1 MTDEELAA
9 QVKEGN
15 ENALAELI
23 DRYEAKLL
31 RYGQRF
37 LGAQNPDALREA
49 VQDIFISMYQ
59 NIEGFDVKQRFSPW
73 IYRIAHNA
81 FVDLLRQKTRQ
92 PLYLFDFDTVLSHA
106 VDTSHADSVVKEKE
120 NAEARVL
127 LEKGLDK
134 LSAQQREIIVLYYF
148 EELSYKEIAD
158 VLHLPVSTVGVRLAR
173 ARTKL
178 KNQLPDDPSHLPFS
192 L

>member
-9 QVKEGN
+9 LVQKGDEQ
-15 ENALAELI
+15 ALAELI
-23 DRYEAKLL
+23 DRYEVKLL

-37 LGAQNPDALREA
+37 LGAQNADALSEA
-49 VQDIFISMYQ
+49 VQDVFISVYQ
-59 NIEGFDVKQRFSPW
+59 NIEGFDARQRFSPW

-81 FVDLLRQKTRQ
+81 FVDLLRQKARQ

-106 VDTSHADSVVKEKE
+106 VDTRHTDSVTKEKE
-120 NAEARVL
+120 IAEARVL

-134 LSAQQREIIVLYYF
+134 LSTHQREIIVLYYF

-158 VLHLPVSTVGVRLAR
+158 VLHVPVSTVGVRLAR
-173 ARTKL
+173 ARVML
-178 KNQLPDDPSHLPFS
+178 KKQLPDDTSQLPFTT
-192 L
+192 

>member
-9 QVKEGN
+9 LVQKGDEQ
-15 ENALAELI
+15 ALAELI
-23 DRYEAKLL
+23 DRYEVKLL

-37 LGAQNPDALREA
+37 LGAQNADALSEA
-49 VQDIFISMYQ
+49 VQDVFISVYQ
-59 NIEGFDVKQRFSPW
+59 NIEGFDVRQRFSPW

-81 FVDLLRQKTRQ
+81 FVDLLRQKARQ

-106 VDTSHADSVVKEKE
+106 VDTRHTDSVTKEKE
-120 NAEARVL
+120 IAEARVL

-134 LSAQQREIIVLYYF
+134 LSTHQREIIVLYYF

-158 VLHLPVSTVGVRLAR
+158 VLHVPVSTVGVRLAR
-173 ARTKL
+173 ARAML
-178 KNQLPDDPSHLPFS
+178 KKQLPDDTSQLPFTT
-192 L
+192 

>member
-1 MTDEELAA
+1 MNDEELAA
-9 QVKEGN
+9 QVQKGD
-15 ENALAELI
+15 ENALAMLI

-37 LGAQNPDALREA
+37 LGNQDQNVLREA
-49 VQDIFISMYQ
+49 VQDIFIGMYQ
-59 NIEGFDVKQRFSPW
+59 NIEGFDTKQRFSPW

-81 FVDLLRQKTRQ
+81 FVDVLRQKTRQ
-92 PLYLFDFDTVLSHA
+92 PLYGFDFDKILSHPSYA
-106 VDTSHADSVVKEKE
+106 ADEDPYMKEKE
-120 NAEARVL
+120 NAESRVL

-158 VLHLPVSTVGVRLAR
+158 ILRVPVGTVGARLAR
-173 ARTKL
+173 ARASL
-178 KNQLPDDPSHLPFS
+178 KKQLPQIYE
-192 L
+192 